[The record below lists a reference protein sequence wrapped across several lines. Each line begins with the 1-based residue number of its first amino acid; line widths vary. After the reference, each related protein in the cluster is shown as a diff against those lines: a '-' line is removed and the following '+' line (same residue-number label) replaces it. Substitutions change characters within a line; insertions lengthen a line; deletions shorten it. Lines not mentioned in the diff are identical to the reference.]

1 MKHLKILLA
10 VIGLLVLSPFEN
22 FSQSTFPYADNLC
35 YTESFVEKIKVSNQ
49 INTSTLTLQDKLRFT
64 EKTFLKEHHEYI
76 KNGSNP
82 VHDIKYRY
90 WTKIFPKWYKVADI
104 IRIDESGTR
113 SYFITNN
120 QYLPGGWSGH
130 TYTTTQHGYYS
141 TGERQGEE
149 RFYHQDHTTQSLTA
163 YNLHK
168 QSIEIFGYISKFR
181 YFYPSAQILT
191 KFSQQG
197 FTVFQNTNHIQV
209 SNSEVRITWR
219 LTEKTM
225 IREHLVNSTVVK
237 TIITKYKY
245 FETVGQDLKYKETE
259 ITPDILENGDCIEI
273 VAETI
278 FDDYNT
284 NCTNEVAFRSSE
296 KSVKMDEVRV
306 IPNPASDIIS
316 FIIPTVDGVSKV
328 SIISTTGQLMYSGV
342 SIDSPSQIDVSL
354 YPAGLYLVNVIQG
367 TKSYTSKF
375 VKQ

>member
-1 MKHLKILLA
+1 MRHLKILLA
-10 VIGLLVLSPFEN
+10 VIGLLALSPFKN

-35 YTESFVEKIKVSNQ
+35 YTESYVEKIKVSTQ

-64 EKTFLKEHHEYI
+64 EKTFVKDHHEYI
-76 KNGSNP
+76 KTGTNP
-82 VHDIKYRY
+82 VHDIKYRN
-90 WTKIFPKWYKVADI
+90 WSKIFPKWYKVADL
-104 IRIDESGTR
+104 IRIDENGTR
-113 SYFITNN
+113 SFFITNN
-120 QYLPGGWSGH
+120 QFLPGGWSGN
-130 TYTTTQHGYYS
+130 TYTTTQHGYYG

-149 RFYHQDHTTQSLTA
+149 RFYHQDHTTQSMTA
-163 YNLHK
+163 YNLQK

-181 YFYPSAQILT
+181 YFYPSTQILT

-197 FTVFQNTNHIQV
+197 FTVIQNANLIQV
-209 SNSEVRITWR
+209 NNSEVRITWR
-219 LTEKTM
+219 LTEKTI

-259 ITPDILENGDCIEI
+259 ITPDVLENGDCIEI
-273 VAETI
+273 VAETT

-284 NCTNEVAFRSSE
+284 YCANGVAFRSSE

-316 FIIPTVDGVSKV
+316 LIIPEVDGVSKV

-342 SIDSPSQIDVSL
+342 SIDSPSQIDLSL
-354 YPAGLYLVNVIQG
+354 FPAGLYLVYVIQG
-367 TKSYTSKF
+367 IKSYTSKF